1 MMSKSIPGIEQ
12 SSAAESTFD
21 WTIYADATLA
31 GLSVLI
37 PIPFLDSITEDFF
50 RNRMVATIARRRNQV
65 LHPQAEAV
73 VNRTKFE
80 TWTWLGGCFLWPF
93 RFALDLILRLSRK
106 ILYFLTIKKAVDAL
120 NYYWRRAYL
129 LDYMI
134 RNGYLSDEL
143 SLEQAVLALEQI
155 LAEED
160 RSPMTSLAREL
171 LKSPSRLVRAV
182 RQARIGEDSGEVLE
196 IRRTMD
202 GTWDRYEDYLQ
213 RLQNRFKHVY
223 ETQQLSATA

>member
-80 TWTWLGGCFLWPF
+80 MWTWLGGCFLWPF